1 MNNRLSQ
8 NQINVLVAY
17 RNQTSHTEGTRTVNS
32 LFDRGL
38 LEPTP
43 GLPVF
48 EAQLQISDAG
58 RKAIA
63 GIQEPNPMPNQI
75 EYIQIETGRFYAVV
89 IVARKWS
96 NNTYVLC
103 GKSRTHALSLITAA
117 NNAGYKV
124 VTRYDTDGLRMENP
138 NYTSAPVLERI

>member
-32 LFDRGL
+32 LLDRGL

-75 EYIQIETGRFYAVV
+75 EYINVESGRFYVV
-89 IVARKWS
+89 VNIARKWR

-103 GKSRTHALSLITAA
+103 GARREHALDLITAA
-117 NNAGYKV
+117 SNAGYKV
-124 VTRYDTDGLRMENP
+124 VGSKAAGLRMRNP
-138 NYTSAPVLERI
+138 NYQTEAVLERI